1 MKLKSALFIFLI
13 SMIGFTSMASTPL
26 LEQKQKPTIEKSI
39 AFSDV
44 ENVVNFEVIS
54 FDNSKIEVFIAFE
67 TVIEKTFI
75 NPENTVNDVGWK
87 ISGINYNSKFKQSN
101 SLKYNRI
108 HFVSLNNKGN
118 ILIRDNC

>member
-1 MKLKSALFIFLI
+1 
-13 SMIGFTSMASTPL
+13 MIGFTSMASTPL